1 MWGILFFKNHGENEK
16 WRLVPELKR
25 NEIKKDLYEVKT
37 LRYDKEGDARLF
49 TFKDFYLF

>member
-16 WRLVPELKR
+16 WWLVPEL
-25 NEIKKDLYEVKT
+25 ILFFKKDLYEVKT